1 MDTAV
6 VKRHAPQGSGIFFT
20 GFTCVG
26 CGCVHGPEEDL
37 LLCGACGN
45 LFEADYDYAGLRRD
59 LDRDALASRLSDVWR
74 WRELL
79 PVLDPAAIVT
89 LGEGAT
95 PLLRCDRLARAVG
108 VRELWVKSD
117 AANPTGSLKDRS
129 ITVAAT
135 KAVEFGYRV
144 LSCDST
150 GNKASSAAA
159 YAARAGLAS
168 VVFCPHDTPIPK
180 VTQSLF
186 FGATLIRVHGDY
198 AQINAMYRRL
208 IHSGR
213 VKWYDCGTD
222 NPFRYEGKKTYAYEI
237 AQQLGWTVPDRVV
250 HPGNGGMSVAKAWK
264 GFQEMRKLGW
274 TDALPRMT
282 LVQAA
287 ECDPIVRAF
296 HAGAETVAPIR
307 KGPTIA
313 SALAGADP
321 GLLGAR
327 AVRALRESD
336 GDAIGVPDA
345 DTVEAMQMLAA
356 EGLFIEP
363 SGAVAIAGLK
373 RMVAEGRASRDERV
387 VCVVTGSGF
396 KDFDRIAE
404 RVTIPG
410 EVVAD
415 YEQMLSAALAVG

>member
-1 MDTAV
+1 MY
-6 VKRHAPQGSGIFFT
+6 FT

-26 CGCVHGPEEDL
+26 CDATYGPSEDL
-37 LLCGACGN
+37 LLCRRCDN
-45 LFEADYDYAGLRRD
+45 LLEATYDLDALGRT
-59 LDRDALASRLSDVWR
+59 LDRDALARRPGGVWA
-74 WRELL
+74 WREFL
-79 PVLDPAAIVT
+79 PVVDTSAIVT
-89 LGEGAT
+89 LGEGDT

-129 ITVAAT
+129 ITVSAT

-144 LSCDST
+144 LACDST
-150 GNKASSAAA
+150 GNKASSVAA

-168 VVFCPHDTPIPK
+168 VVFCPEDTPVPK

-186 FGATLIRVHGDY
+186 FGARLIRVRGHY

-222 NPFRYEGKKTYAYEI
+222 NPYRYEGKKTYAYEI
-237 AQQLGWTVPDRVV
+237 ARHFDWQVPDRVV
-250 HPGNGGMSVAKAWK
+250 HPANGGMSIVKAWK
-264 GFQEMRKLGW
+264 GFKELHRLGW
-274 TDALPRMT
+274 TDRLPRMSG
-282 LVQAA
+282 VQAA
-287 ECDPIVRAF
+287 ACDPIVRAWR
-296 HAGAETVAPIR
+296 AGTPTVAPIE
-307 KGPTIA
+307 KQPTIA
-313 SALAGADP
+313 GALAGADP

-327 AVRALRESD
+327 ALQAINESE
-336 GDAIGVPDA
+336 GAMAGVDDPEII
-345 DTVEAMQMLAA
+345 EAMRLLAT

-363 SGAVAIAGLK
+363 SGAVAIAGL
-373 RMVAEGRASRDERV
+373 RRLVAEGKASPDERV

-404 RVTIPG
+404 QVEIPT
-410 EVVAD
+410 EVAD
-415 YEQMLSAALAVG
+415 DYDEMVAAAERVG